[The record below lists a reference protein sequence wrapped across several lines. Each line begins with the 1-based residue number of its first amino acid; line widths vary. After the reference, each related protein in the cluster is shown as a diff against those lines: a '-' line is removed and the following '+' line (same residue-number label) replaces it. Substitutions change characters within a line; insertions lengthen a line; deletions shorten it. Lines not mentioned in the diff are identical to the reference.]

1 MITLLNDRKGY
12 FNLILISLLF
22 LLCTGRHE
30 HAIEEIAVV
39 GDRIIDWQSV
49 NQSFELEPQWKKG
62 MTNKEAYFHQL
73 QYLIHQKLFA
83 LAAHA
88 EALDKDP
95 MIAGFIKYIKHK
107 EMIKALY
114 KKVVAAKVDISEQ
127 DYQKA
132 YTISKK
138 RIILN
143 YIYTSDS
150 IRVDTYLKK
159 MRESSFLE
167 VQLIDP
173 LSDIKGTTQPF
184 SFGDMREELEEV
196 VFDMMPGD
204 VAGPFTINDGFMIV
218 QLADGQ
224 IDKFMSEQDFALNK
238 SKIRKVLFDR
248 RAAKLANTY
257 IKELMLDKNLQ
268 LNPPIFFTL
277 ADQMNRTVKNKY
289 ADKPL
294 PIYISN
300 EEINIAKGNLTSIQ
314 DEILITYQN
323 SQMTVKEFLNN
334 LYQIPVE
341 FRPKA
346 KTSRQLK
353 DAIGV
358 IIRNEY
364 LEKEARKM
372 GLDDD
377 STVKHNI
384 EKQSDKILAKY
395 WLEKRLSIMNV
406 LPTEVEDHDNSRP
419 SQLFVQRT
427 GEEVKEHGSSPYL
440 KDKNSAEIYNRLID
454 SLSTRCTIKVDSQ
467 LFYSKISNP
476 NEIIKNNPARFII
489 RELFY

>member
-1 MITLLNDRKGY
+1 MITLLNDRRRY

-22 LLCTGRHE
+22 LLCTSRHE
-30 HAIEEIAVV
+30 QAIEEIAVV

-62 MTNKEAYFHQL
+62 MTYKEAYFHQL

-88 EALDKDP
+88 EGLDKDP
-95 MIAGFIKYIKHK
+95 MIGGFINYIEHK

-150 IRVDTYLKK
+150 IKVDAYLKK
-159 MRESSFLE
+159 IRESSFLE

-173 LSDIKGTTQPF
+173 LSDLKGTTPPF
-184 SFGDMREELEEV
+184 SFGDMREELEEM
-196 VFDMMPGD
+196 VFDMKPGD

-218 QLADGQ
+218 KLADGQ
-224 IDKFMSEQDFALNK
+224 IDKFMSEYDFALNK

-248 RAAKLANTY
+248 KAAKLANTY
-257 IKELMLDKNLQ
+257 IKELMLDKKLH
-268 LNPPIFFTL
+268 LNPTIFFTL
-277 ADQMNRTVKNKY
+277 ADQMNRIVKSKY
-289 ADKPL
+289 ADKPI
-294 PIYISN
+294 PIYLSN
-300 EEINIAKGNLTSIQ
+300 EEINIAKVNLTSIQ
-314 DEILITYQN
+314 DEILITHQN
-323 SQMTVKEFLNN
+323 GQMTVKEFFNN
-334 LYQIPVE
+334 LYQIPVD

-353 DAIGV
+353 DAIGI

-372 GLDDD
+372 GLDNDPI
-377 STVKHNI
+377 VKHNI
-384 EKQSDKILAKY
+384 EQQSDKILTKY
-395 WLEKRLSIMNV
+395 WLEKKLSI
-406 LPTEVEDHDNSRP
+406 LKAPTTEVEDHDNSRP
-419 SQLFVQRT
+419 SQLFVQQT
-427 GEEVKEHGSSPYL
+427 GKEVKEHGLSSYL
-440 KDKNSAEIYNRLID
+440 KDNNSTEIYSQLID

-476 NEIIKNNPARFII
+476 NEIIKNNPVRFII